1 MGQCKGF
8 DVDDFLEEQATV
20 LNMTAISY
28 DLPIYKTQMND
39 SFLWLG
45 FQLFHYLSHCPDETA
60 GNSKT
65 FKYYIDVFNQDSPG
79 TIIEAAIDMKN
90 IDASKKTNKQ
100 IWKISSSE
108 KLIEKLDT
116 VLTLEYEKSNV
127 LMPVKSE
134 QASRLSAIINGQL
147 RNLLQNCHDKG
158 ECQGLHELVE
168 HLGNCYKN

>member
-100 IWKISSSE
+100 IWKISSSG
-108 KLIEKLDT
+108 KLIEKLHN
-116 VLTLEYEKSNV
+116 VLTLEYEKSNL
-127 LMPVKSE
+127 LMPSKSE
-134 QASRLSAIINGQL
+134 KASRLSAIRDGQL
-147 RNLLQNCHDKG
+147 RNLLQNCLDKQQ
-158 ECQGLHELVE
+158 CQGLHQLLE
-168 HLGNCYKN
+168 HLGNCH